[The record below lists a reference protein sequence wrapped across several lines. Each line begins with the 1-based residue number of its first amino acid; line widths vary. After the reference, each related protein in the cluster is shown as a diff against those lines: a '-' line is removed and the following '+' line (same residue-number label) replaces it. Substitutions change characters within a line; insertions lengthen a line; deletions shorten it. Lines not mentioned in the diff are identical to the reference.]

1 MGLFD
6 IFRKNKSS
14 ALPSGPEP
22 ERGATQPLQDGL
34 AQYKVNYDIQAPTSR
49 PPIDARK
56 EADWILM
63 PGSKTVVLPETDEQT
78 GDIIIKL
85 KRKVMS
91 GEMVELGT
99 MLERVDKDT
108 FKYIVTLLDTE
119 LDRPREKGGSNP
131 HTLSQF
137 RNIAKREIETL
148 AKEKNITLTPDFY
161 KILENINV
169 KTQLI
174 LNPDLQVDYSAFEK
188 DLPQSV
194 DISHI
199 PFDELMQ
206 YGEALATRLESLKS
220 IKRPE
225 QTVSYESSL
234 INFMKSKE
242 KDATPAAILAMLKD
256 EQSESQ
262 ESIIRRNAILECAE
276 TAQSVQSEDNLIYSA
291 YLKLEE
297 RRILTKIQE
306 DLRNLSGDIVT
317 SQRAEELISMLE
329 STKIQPHDYS
339 STTLLEEADMNNAV
353 SGFMSEVLLENSVSS
368 YISDGL
374 RKDLQVKAFISQHPE
389 LEHSE
394 EAAEFLVKRMR
405 SSGQVADIPGQDSL
419 RAFIENTDYKTPH
432 DREGQYFL
440 LSVAQMEKQHI
451 ETFYS
456 PIIQAYNRFIGKDS
470 PNLQAETR

>member
-1 MGLFD
+1 MIYKLLF
-6 IFRKNKSS
+6 
-14 ALPSGPEP
+14 
-22 ERGATQPLQDGL
+22 QDHQLKYG
-34 AQYKVNYDIQAPTSR
+34 
-49 PPIDARK
+49 K
-56 EADWILM
+56 EANWILI

-85 KRKVMS
+85 KRQAMS

-108 FKYIVTLLDTE
+108 FKYIVTLLDSE

-131 HTLSQF
+131 HTLAQF

-161 KILENINV
+161 KVLENINV

-188 DLPQSV
+188 DLPQSINV
-194 DISHI
+194 SSI

-206 YGEALATRLESLKS
+206 YGEALATRLEALKS
-220 IKRPE
+220 IKSPE
-225 QTVSYESSL
+225 QTLSYESSL

-256 EQSESQ
+256 EQTESQ
-262 ESIIRRNAILECAE
+262 EGIIRRNAILECAE

-297 RRILTKIQE
+297 RRILTRIQE
-306 DLRNLSGDIVT
+306 DLGTLSGDIVT
-317 SQRAEELISMLE
+317 SQKAQELISMLE

-339 STTLLEEADMNNAV
+339 SSTLLEEADMNNAV
-353 SGFMSEVLLENSVSS
+353 SGFMAEVLLENSVSG

-374 RKDLQVKAFISQHPE
+374 RKDLLVKAFISQHPE

-394 EAAEFLVKRMR
+394 QASEFLVKRMR
-405 SSGQVADIPGQDSL
+405 SSGQVADIPGQESL
-419 RAFIENTDYKTPH
+419 RSFIETTDYKTPH

-456 PIIQAYNRFIGKDS
+456 PIIQAYNKFIGKDS
-470 PNLQAETR
+470 QNLQVEAR